1 MGEITM
7 RTLVRRNPVAKA
19 VRSPKFRPQV
29 VPDKR
34 RQLKLK
40 ATRKELRQ

>member
-1 MGEITM
+1 M
-7 RTLVRRNPVAKA
+7 AKA

-34 RQLKLK
+34 RTLKLK
-40 ATRKELRQ
+40 AARKELRQ